1 MSSSLKEKCGKFINN
16 KYPNTYRNTI
26 DYINKTNMKN
36 NGVWGGDLELFTAGL
51 LFNIDIWVYSKET
64 GNSPL
69 GVPDYDKFK
78 TSTTGWLLSPDPLC
92 TTVY

>member
-51 LFNIDIWVYSKET
+51 LFNTIFGCIRKKREIVGMYSPGKV
-64 GNSPL
+64 L
-69 GVPDYDKFK
+69 QLIKY
-78 TSTTGWLLSPDPLC
+78 
-92 TTVY
+92 

>member
-1 MSSSLKEKCGKFINN
+1 MEDFYANATQIVD
-16 KYPNTYRNTI
+16 PI
-26 DYINKTNMKN
+26 
-36 NGVWGGDLELFTAGL
+36 
-51 LFNIDIWVYSKET
+51 ET
-64 GNSPL
+64 RFEHVPV